1 MVRHIYAPNHLDSS
15 NPCNYVT
22 DTTEG
27 DNRKEN
33 LKKPMSG
40 KLLISLTGAKH
51 IEHPTLQAG
60 ARRASKPPAYETTV
74 VFRIEG
80 TPRAQ
85 SHPSR
90 TDRWNEDFTID
101 VDKAN
106 EIEIAL
112 YDKVVGSNATQPSV
126 PVGFLWMR
134 ISDIVEA
141 QRRQK
146 VEMEVGQG
154 GWVTAG
160 AMPGGGASGPGR
172 SGMGGQG
179 GMGGMGGGDMTIAP
193 IGGGPVGAG
202 GGVQEGIQGIFTVE
216 PEGAIAMTVSF
227 GEFLFLLGMRF

>member
-1 MVRHIYAPNHLDSS
+1 MIS
-15 NPCNYVT
+15 

-27 DNRKEN
+27 EHRKEN

-40 KLLISLTGAKH
+40 KLTISITGAKH
-51 IEHPTLQAG
+51 IEHPTLQQAG
-60 ARRASKPPAYETTV
+60 ARRAGKTPAYETTV
-74 VFRIEG
+74 VIRIEG

-90 TDRWNEDFTID
+90 TDRWNEDFSID

-112 YDKVVGSNATQPSV
+112 YDKAVGSPATQPPT

-160 AMPGGGASGPGR
+160 AMPGGGSMGQARPG
-172 SGMGGQG
+172 MG

-193 IGGGPVGAG
+193 LGGAPSGGAG
-202 GGVQEGIQGIFTVE
+202 PIQEGISGVFTIE
-216 PEGAIAMTVSF
+216 PEGALAMTVSF
-227 GEFLFLLGMRF
+227 GAFISLPSYCASVQPVY

>member
-1 MVRHIYAPNHLDSS
+1 LIDRVRSYCVIL
-15 NPCNYVT
+15 

-27 DNRKEN
+27 EHRKEN

-40 KLLISLTGAKH
+40 KLMISITGAKH

-60 ARRASKPPAYETTV
+60 ARRTGKTPAYETTV
-74 VFRIEG
+74 VIRIEG

-112 YDKVVGSNATQPSV
+112 YDKAVGSAATQPSI

-134 ISDIVEA
+134 VSDIVEA

-160 AMPGGGASGPGR
+160 AMPGGGS
-172 SGMGGQG
+172 MGQARAGVGGAGG

-193 IGGGPVGAG
+193 LGGAPMGGAG
-202 GGVQEGIQGIFTVE
+202 PAQEGISGVFTVE

-227 GEFLFLLGMRF
+227 GQFILFSCRCIMV